1 MNDTIIKRQRKE
13 LTRLKK
19 IYKNLPEDK
28 LETSKKL
35 IERIAFMLVNLEE
48 MESRINADG
57 LLVEMSQGKYSI
69 ERAHPLLA
77 QYNAMVKNYCAAIK
91 QLNEFLPPAEA
102 DEAGKALMLF
112 ATKKQPAKKQA

>member
-1 MNDTIIKRQRKE
+1 MDDTLIKRQKKE
-13 LTRLKK
+13 LARLKK
-19 IYKNLPEDK
+19 IYKNLPKDK
-28 LETSKKL
+28 LDYCIKL
-35 IERIAFMLVNLEE
+35 LERVAFMFVNLEE

-77 QYNAMVKNYCAAIK
+77 QYNAMVKNFCAAIK

-102 DEAGKALMLF
+102 ETAGNALMTF
-112 ATKKQPAKKQA
+112 VTKKQPTKKQA